1 MLFCQSIL
9 HSELRFSLSNLL
21 MSVRFSAHSSS
32 FINYFSEL
40 LLFSHIAHSLVLQF
54 QSQPLGFLFPFFPKA
69 ELNPAGWNQLSLEA
83 GRQLRLCMFSVPC
96 FAAMTRALS
105 LLGPFPKDCSLPSVS
120 VHELSGPAKRNASCC
135 FSPPC

>member
-1 MLFCQSIL
+1 MLFCQPIL

-21 MSVRFSAHSSS
+21 MSVHFSAHSSS
-32 FINYFSEL
+32 FINYFSKL

-69 ELNPAGWNQLSLEA
+69 ELNPAGCSQLSLEA

-96 FAAMTRALS
+96 FAAVTRALS
-105 LLGPFPKDCSLPSVS
+105 PSWGPFQRTALPSVS
-120 VHELSGPAKRNASCC
+120 IHELSGPAKRNASCC